1 MSNIFYRKQY
11 KKIGSMKSG
20 IEIII
25 DTTNVTRE
33 LIEYISAIERPR
45 TISFTDKV
53 KVIDEN
59 CFYHMNID
67 YISFNSATNI
77 EEIRAGAFKKAIRLH
92 CVDCF
97 ENVKKLDESAF
108 EETQSEDCLYLPN
121 IKQIPANC
129 FKNAK
134 FLSIITPN
142 AEQVAESAF
151 DGLQVENLKNC

>member
-67 YISFNSATNI
+67 YISFNSAINI
-77 EEIRAGAFKKAIRLH
+77 EQIRTGAFKKARRLH

-108 EETQSEDCLYLPN
+108 EETQSEDSLYLP
-121 IKQIPANC
+121 KVTQVPAKC
-129 FKNAK
+129 FKNA
-134 FLSIITPN
+134 N
-142 AEQVAESAF
+142 
-151 DGLQVENLKNC
+151 

>member
-1 MSNIFYRKQY
+1 MNNIYYRNQY
-11 KKIGSMKSG
+11 KKIGSAKTG
-20 IEIII
+20 IEIVI
-25 DTTNVTRE
+25 DTPNVTRE
-33 LIEYISAIERPR
+33 LIEYIAEKEQPKI
-45 TISFTDKV
+45 ISFTDKV
-53 KVIDEN
+53 KIIDEH

-67 YISFNSATNI
+67 SISFNSAINI
-77 EEIRAGAFKKAIRLH
+77 EQIRTGAFKKARRLH

-97 ENVKKLDESAF
+97 ENVKILEESAF

-151 DGLQVENLKNC
+151 DGLQVENLTNC

>member
-25 DTTNVTRE
+25 DTIKVTRE
-33 LIEYISAIERPR
+33 LIEYLSAIERPR

-67 YISFNSATNI
+67 YISFNSAINI
-77 EEIRAGAFKKAIRLH
+77 EQIRTGAFKKARRLH

-97 ENVKKLDESAF
+97 ENVKILEESAF

>member
-1 MSNIFYRKQY
+1 MGNIFYRKQY

-108 EETQSEDCLYLPN
+108 EETQSEDSLYLP
-121 IKQIPANC
+121 KVTQVPAKC

-134 FLSIITPN
+134 FLSVILPN
-142 AEQVAESAF
+142 AESFAEDSME
-151 DGLQVENLKNC
+151 GLEVENLKNI

>member
-1 MSNIFYRKQY
+1 MGNIFYRKQY

-25 DTTNVTRE
+25 DTIKVTRE

-67 YISFNSATNI
+67 YISFNSAINI
-77 EEIRAGAFKKAIRLH
+77 EQIRTGAFKKARRLH

-97 ENVKKLDESAF
+97 ENVKILEESAF